1 MTTLLLKSS
10 LKRELLI
17 DDTSQHSAQQTR
29 TAIFEYIEIFITNSV
44 DILHCIPEKFD
55 SSFS

>member
-10 LKRELLI
+10 LKWELLI
-17 DDTSQHSAQQTR
+17 DTLQHSAQQTR

-55 SSFS
+55 SSFL